1 MQPEKISA
9 GLLVALEDYQ
19 AEGAEALTPIKRS
32 ALLVPLG
39 QSLGIISSEESLK
52 PTRTVVFIYCDE
64 DANLE
69 HLAEY
74 DIYVNQSTGRVRTA
88 ILPIDSLD
96 PLSEEPAVHRIK
108 PSRYLRPLMD
118 VAPGKVNLPQFKS
131 QTGLTGKGVIVGIVD
146 TGIDPNHPAFQ
157 GRILRI
163 WDQELPGSGVTEG
176 GYGIELTEGQ
186 LTTSRDTEGH
196 GTHVAGIAGG
206 VDSTYAGVAPAADY
220 VIVKSD
226 LQDAHIAD
234 GIRYI
239 FRVARELGRPA
250 VVNLS
255 LGGHADAHDG
265 SDSLSQIIDAESG
278 PGRIVCCAAGNEGN
292 DNIHGQAVALPGN
305 TRTMRFNVSN
315 RGVGVAWLNGWYPG
329 KSTLEVSVR
338 TPGGYVTPF
347 QPVITGD
354 NPARDYT
361 LTDGRVVIATPGP
374 DPANGDHNFFVQLR
388 GVGTLPVKGG
398 VWQLRLRNTS
408 TTDAR
413 VDVWTLD
420 GQPIPQVIFT
430 GTSAKDSIKIGSPGA
445 SKRAITVASYT
456 TKVEYTDIDNKLREV
471 GLDLDDIS
479 DFSSEGPLRN
489 GEQKPDLAAP
499 GAMIVSALSADSK
512 PSRGEMVN
520 TNYVVKAGTSMACPF
535 LTGIVA
541 LLLERDPSLEPEVVK
556 ELLRENSLIPGQPA
570 GTFDPKWG
578 FGLINALNL

>member
-19 AEGAEALTPIKRS
+19 TEGSEALIPIKR
-32 ALLVPLG
+32 
-39 QSLGIISSEESLK
+39 SLGIISSEDTIK
-52 PTRTVVFIYCDE
+52 PTRAVVFIYCDE
-64 DANLE
+64 QADLD

-74 DIYVNQSTGRVRTA
+74 GIQVNQSTGSVRTA

-108 PSRYLRPLMD
+108 PSRYLRLLMD
-118 VAPGKVNLPQFKS
+118 VAPGKVNLPQFKNT
-131 QTGLTGKGVIVGIVD
+131 TGLSGKGVIIGIVD
-146 TGIDPNHPAFQ
+146 SGIDPNHPAFQ

-163 WDQELPGSGVTEG
+163 WDQTLPGSGVSEG
-176 GYGIELTEGQ
+176 NYGIELTTGQ
-186 LTTSRDTEGH
+186 LTTSRDTVGH
-196 GTHVAGIAGG
+196 GTHVAGIASG
-206 VDSTYAGVAPAADY
+206 VDATYGGVAPEAEL

-239 FRVARELGRPA
+239 FRIAGELGRPA

-265 SDSLSQIIDAESG
+265 TDSLSQIIDAESG

-292 DNIHGQAVALPGN
+292 DNIHGQSVVLPGS
-305 TRTMRFNVSN
+305 TRRMRFTVPNQ
-315 RGVGVAWLNGWYPG
+315 GVGIALLNGWYPG
-329 KSTLEVSVR
+329 NCSFEVAVR
-338 TPGGYVTPF
+338 TPGGFVTPF
-347 QPVITGD
+347 QPIITGG
-354 NPARDYT
+354 NPAQSYSLVDAQ
-361 LTDGRVVIATPGP
+361 VVIATPGP

-388 GVGTLPVKGG
+388 GVRSRPVTGG
-398 VWQLRLRNTS
+398 VWQLWLRNTS
-408 TTDAR
+408 TTDGR

-420 GQPIPQVIFT
+420 GQPVTQVIFT
-430 GTSAKDSIKIGSPGA
+430 GTSAKDSVKIGSPGA
-445 SKRAITVASYT
+445 SQRAITVASYT
-456 TKVEYTDIDNKLREV
+456 TKVEYTDIDNRLREV

-499 GAMIVSALSADSK
+499 GAMITSALSADSR
-512 PSRGEMVN
+512 PSRGSMVN
-520 TNYVVKAGTSMACPF
+520 TKYMVNAGTSMATPF
-535 LTGIVA
+535 LAGIVA
-541 LLLERDPSLEPEVVK
+541 LLLERDPILEPAVVK

-578 FGLINALNL
+578 FGLINTLNL

>member
-1 MQPEKISA
+1 MIPEKISP
-9 GLLVALEDYQ
+9 GLLVALQDYE
-19 AEGAEALTPIKRS
+19 AEGREGIIPHKRS
-32 ALLVPLG
+32 LG
-39 QSLGIISSEESLK
+39 LFPSVGSPK
-52 PTRTVVFIYCDE
+52 PARTIVFIYCDE
-64 DANLE
+64 DAQLD
-69 HLAEY
+69 HLAQY
-74 DIYVNQSTGRVRTA
+74 GIQVNQSVGRVRTA
-88 ILPIDSLD
+88 FLPIESLD
-96 PLSEEPAVHRIK
+96 PLSDDPAVRRIK

-118 VAPGKVNLPQFKS
+118 VAPGKVNLPQFK
-131 QTGLTGKGVIVGIVD
+131 QTSGLSGKGVIIGIVD
-146 TGIDPNHPAFQ
+146 SGIDPKHPAFQ
-157 GRILRI
+157 GRILQI
-163 WDQELPGSGVTEG
+163 WDQTLPGSGVSEG
-176 GYGIELTEGQ
+176 AYGIELTGEQ
-186 LTTSRDTEGH
+186 LTTSRDEEGH
-196 GTHVAGIAGG
+196 GTHVAGIAAG
-206 VDSTYAGVAPAADY
+206 VDSTYSGVASEAEY
-220 VIVKSD
+220 LIVKSD
-226 LQDAHIAD
+226 FQDAHIAD

-239 FRVARELGRPA
+239 FRVARELKRPA

-255 LGGHADAHDG
+255 LGGHADGHDG

-305 TRTMRFNVSN
+305 TRTMRFNVPNS
-315 RGVGVAWLNGWYPG
+315 GVRIAWLNGWYPG

-361 LTDGRVVIATPGP
+361 LTDARVVIATPGP

-456 TKVEYTDIDNKLREV
+456 TKVEYTVIDNKLREV

-520 TNYVVKAGTSMACPF
+520 TNYVVKAGTSMASPF
-535 LTGIVA
+535 LAGIVA
-541 LLLERDPSLEPEVVK
+541 LLLERDPSLEPKVIK
-556 ELLRENSLIPGQPA
+556 ELLLENSLIPGQPA

>member
-9 GLLVALEDYQ
+9 GLLVALESYQ
-19 AEGAEALTPIKRS
+19 AEGSEALTPLKR
-32 ALLVPLG
+32 
-39 QSLGIISSEESLK
+39 SLGIISSEDTLK
-52 PTRTVVFIYCDE
+52 PTRTVVFIYCDQQ
-64 DANLE
+64 ANLDQ
-69 HLAEY
+69 LSEY

-88 ILPIDSLD
+88 ILPIDSLE
-96 PLSEEPAVHRIK
+96 PLSDEPAVHRIK

-292 DNIHGQAVALPGN
+292 DNIHGQAVVLPST
-305 TRTMRFNVSN
+305 TRSMRFNVPN

-329 KSTLEVSVR
+329 NCTFEVSVR
-338 TPGGYVTPF
+338 TPGGFITPF
-347 QPVITGD
+347 QPIITGD
-354 NPARDYT
+354 NPAQSYT
-361 LTDGRVVIATPGP
+361 LTDARVTIATPGP
-374 DPANGDHNFFVQLR
+374 DPANGDHNFFVQIS

>member
-19 AEGAEALTPIKRS
+19 AEGAEALIPLKR
-32 ALLVPLG
+32 
-39 QSLGIISSEESLK
+39 SLGIISSQENLK

-69 HLAEY
+69 HLSEY

-88 ILPIDSLD
+88 ILPLDSLD

-108 PSRYLRPLMD
+108 PSRYLQLRMD

-146 TGIDPNHPAFQ
+146 SGIDPTHPAFQ

-163 WDQELPGSGVTEG
+163 WDQELPGSGVAEG

-186 LTTSRDTEGH
+186 LTTSRDIVGH
-196 GTHVAGIAGG
+196 GTHVAGIAAG
-206 VDSTYAGVAPAADY
+206 VDATYPGVAPGAEY

-239 FRVARELGRPA
+239 FRVAGELGRPA

-292 DNIHGQAVALPGN
+292 DNIHGQAIARPR
-305 TRTMRFNVSN
+305 TTQTMRFNVPN

-329 KSTLEVSVR
+329 NSTLEVSVR

-354 NPARDYT
+354 NPARNYT
-361 LTDGRVVIATPGP
+361 LPDAGVLIATPGP
-374 DPANGDHNFFVQLR
+374 DPVNGDHNFFVQIR
-388 GVGTLPVKGG
+388 GVSNLAVKGG

-408 TTDAR
+408 TTDAQ

-430 GTSAKDSIKIGSPGA
+430 GNSAQDSMKIGSPGA

-456 TKVEYTDIDNKLREV
+456 TKVEYIDIDNIPRQV
-471 GLDLDDIS
+471 GLNLDDIS

-499 GAMIVSALSADSK
+499 GAMITSALSVDSR
-512 PSRGEMVN
+512 PSRGSMVN
-520 TNYVVKAGTSMACPF
+520 TNYVVNAGTSMACPF
-535 LTGIVA
+535 LAGIVA
-541 LLLERDPSLEPEVVK
+541 LLLEQDPSLEPEVVK
-556 ELLRENSLIPGQPA
+556 ELLQENSQIPGQPA
-570 GTFDPKWG
+570 GTFDIKWG

>member
-19 AEGAEALTPIKRS
+19 AEGAEALIPLKR
-32 ALLVPLG
+32 
-39 QSLGIISSEESLK
+39 SLGIISSEENLK

-74 DIYVNQSTGRVRTA
+74 DIYVNQSTGSVRTA

-108 PSRYLRPLMD
+108 PSRYLRLLMD
-118 VAPGKVNLPQFKS
+118 VARPKVNLPQFQS
-131 QTGLTGKGVIVGIVD
+131 QTGLTGQGVIVGIVD
-146 TGIDPNHPAFQ
+146 SGIDPNHPAFQ

-163 WDQELPGSGVTEG
+163 WDQELPGSGVAEG

-186 LTTSRDTEGH
+186 LTTSRDTVGH
-196 GTHVAGIAGG
+196 GTHVAGIAAG
-206 VDSTYAGVAPAADY
+206 VDATYPGVAPGAEY

-234 GIRYI
+234 AIRYI
-239 FRVARELGRPA
+239 FRVARELERPA

-292 DNIHGQAVALPGN
+292 DNIHGQAIALPGN
-305 TRTMRFNVSN
+305 TPTMRFNVPN

-329 KSTLEVSVR
+329 NSTLEVSVR

-354 NPARDYT
+354 NPAQNYT
-361 LTDGRVVIATPGP
+361 LPDARVVIATPSP
-374 DPANGDHNFFVQLR
+374 DPVNGDHNFFVQIR
-388 GVGTLPVKGG
+388 GVRNLPVKGG

-408 TTDAR
+408 TTDAQ

-430 GTSAKDSIKIGSPGA
+430 GTSAQDSMKIGSPGA

-456 TKVEYTDIDNKLREV
+456 TKVEYTDIDNIPRQV
-471 GLDLDDIS
+471 GLNLDDIS

-499 GAMIVSALSADSK
+499 GAMIVSALSADSS
-512 PSRGEMVN
+512 PSRGSMVN
-520 TNYVVKAGTSMACPF
+520 INYVVNAGTSMACPF
-535 LTGIVA
+535 LAGIVA
-541 LLLERDPSLEPEVVK
+541 LLLERDPSVEPEVVK
-556 ELLRENSLIPGQPA
+556 ELLRENSQIPGQPA
-570 GTFDPKWG
+570 GTFDIKWG